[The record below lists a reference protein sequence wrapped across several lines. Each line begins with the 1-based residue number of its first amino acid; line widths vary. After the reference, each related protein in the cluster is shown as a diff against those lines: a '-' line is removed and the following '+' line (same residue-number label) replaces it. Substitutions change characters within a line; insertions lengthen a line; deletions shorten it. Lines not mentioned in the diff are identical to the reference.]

1 MSDKDINKM
10 EKLSHEREINHN
22 DALILLQQEEE
33 QKNLIGNN
41 SLGRASNKEIS
52 ENDTKCRNGN
62 YHRVIPP
69 DGGFQ
74 VAFITNFC
82 HIQNEHILDIA
93 VTTENP

>member
-1 MSDKDINKM
+1 MK
-10 EKLSHEREINHN
+10 KLSQELEINHN
-22 DALILLQQEEE
+22 DALILLQQKEEE

-62 YHRVIPP
+62 YHRAIPP

-74 VAFITNFC
+74 VAFITNFY
-82 HIQNEHILDIA
+82 HI
-93 VTTENP
+93 